1 MVPFVSTKALPLLF
15 IMQKRFNNGDDFD
28 FNLFFKSLTDI
39 HKYHTINKQNLY
51 LQRDS
56 RNWGKQSFT
65 CHNTVD
71 WNTLPKN
78 FERPNRFY
86 YLNLSLVNC

>member
-1 MVPFVSTKALPLLF
+1 
-15 IMQKRFNNGDDFD
+15 MQKRFNNGDDFD

-71 WNTLPKN
+71 WNTLPKELWETKS
-78 FERPNRFY
+78 FLLFKSKLGKLLDFFY
-86 YLNLSLVNC
+86 YLNI